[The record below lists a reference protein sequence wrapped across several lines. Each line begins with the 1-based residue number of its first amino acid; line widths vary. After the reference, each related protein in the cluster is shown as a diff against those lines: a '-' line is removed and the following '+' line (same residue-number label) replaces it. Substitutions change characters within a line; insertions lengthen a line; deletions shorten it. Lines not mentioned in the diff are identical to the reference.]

1 MKEEQE
7 DIDATPKK
15 KATKKK
21 KKATGK
27 NSKHYVDNK
36 VFNVA
41 MIEYIKDCRIVTDA
55 GKNIKE
61 NRPTVS
67 NYIAECFMKISERL
81 SYSPNFVNYTFKDE
95 MVCDGIE
102 NCLLYMHN
110 FNPDKSSNPFSYF
123 TQIIYFAFLR
133 RIQKEKK
140 QQYVKLKSFSNSMV
154 LDILYDT
161 QEFDK
166 GMQTNSYADYI
177 QDNMDKFLKDFEES
191 YLKKTIKKKA
201 AIKKTKSNKKSGLEK
216 FSG

>member
-1 MKEEQE
+1 MTKEA
-7 DIDATPKK
+7 DISPKK
-15 KATKKK
+15 RTKIKKPKAKHS
-21 KKATGK
+21 G
-27 NSKHYVDNK
+27 KHYVDNK

-41 MIEYIKDCRIVTDA
+41 MCEYIVKVREVTDA

-61 NRPTVS
+61 HRPIVS

-110 FNPDKSSNPFSYF
+110 FNPDKSTNPFSYF

-140 QQYVKLKSFSNSMV
+140 QQYVKLKSFSNSMI
-154 LDILYDT
+154 LDVLYDT
-161 QEFDK
+161 QDIDK
-166 GMQTNSYADYI
+166 GMHTGTYVEYI
-177 QDNMDKFLKDFEES
+177 QSNMDKFLQDFEAS

-201 AIKKTKSNKKSGLEK
+201 LIKNKKASKGKQGLEK